1 MIERILNRW
10 GYYKCD
16 LPEGTSPNEA
26 EILEM
31 FKTYGESKSFLILL
45 RDLLARDKDFYFNA
59 QTDKE
64 RENIHGASAR
74 TNYFISLIKKANDKR
89 KPGSRD

>member
-10 GYYKCD
+10 GYYKSEM
-16 LPEGTSPNEA
+16 PKGTSASEA

-31 FKTYGESKSFLILL
+31 FKSYGESKDFLILL
-45 RDLLARDKDFYFNA
+45 RDLMERDKNFYFNA

-64 RENIHGASAR
+64 RDNIQGAYAR
-74 TNYFISLIKKANDKR
+74 TNYFISLIRKANDKR
-89 KPGSRD
+89 KTGSRD